1 MTKISYNERS
11 WAIDLITEIN
21 LYVSKNDKT
30 INRAGGETTINTG
43 GKRLF
48 PDILLYGK
56 NSEILMGWELK
67 MPDTS
72 ITDTEF
78 LNNAILKANI
88 LGVNSLLLW
97 NVGIAVLYVRK
108 GSNFSPIKKWDSLK
122 EIATK
127 RKEIE
132 SLKKE
137 WIIVLHN
144 ILKDLNS
151 FFDSGKIEK
160 KTFIESFKESTI
172 TEFILRNS
180 SVVADSLQKSA
191 RKDVKFLAE
200 ANIWWRIAKLDY
212 PKQKQWEILSKIIL
226 VNWINKLLFAHI
238 LIAFFDSAKKV
249 EFIDTQISI
258 DETIDIFKEISKEC
272 NFWNVFQP
280 QLGEKYLD
288 EETWLEIKQFNVLL
302 NDIELSVIGQELLQD
317 LLQNIIYTS
326 KRKIAGQYT
335 TPMFLARFLTSLTMV
350 NKELSLHDPCCGTG
364 TIARSAYDLKK
375 ESGISSKT
383 SLQSIFCSD
392 KVAFPLQIAT
402 LALTDPKNIGEIMQI
417 FKEDCTKINIGN
429 EIELKDPYSGE
440 IIKKRYKGV
449 DYIVSNLPF
458 IQREDL
464 NILNPNIKEQTEKI
478 IYKYTGQ
485 HLQFSKGDLYSYL
498 PFYLWNLLKQNGK
511 LGIITS
517 NSWLATEWG
526 EVFRNTLDKFYHIEN
541 VIISGKGRWFK
552 NADVITTIII
562 ANKRN
567 SIEDINPD
575 ENTNFITIKSDL
587 NIAKDCDI
595 QEIIENIIANIP
607 NDKISFQKYKT
618 QSLFDLGISW
628 NSLFSDISWVS
639 KIESKLIHAN
649 KLFDINRGERRG
661 WDPMFYPESNHD
673 IENIYIRPVLK
684 SSREIE
690 NLTTT
695 SESEAFCCSKSVK
708 ELGALGHNNT
718 LSWIKKFEHEV
729 NEKGKPLPKVL
740 ERSGCYWYE
749 MKDTTMAD
757 FVASMNF
764 DKRIFIAK
772 LNKRSF
778 VNQRLTRFTV
788 KDDNLD
794 LELVHALL
802 NSVLGIFFIESI
814 GFGRALGA
822 LDLSSTRMK
831 KNLKMLNPDL
841 LSNKQK
847 QSIKIKFGKLKNR
860 KILPILEELKSA
872 DRTDFDNVVFESFG
886 IQAYKDQII
895 GSLKTLYEIRVNIRL

>member
-43 GKRLF
+43 VKRLF
-48 PDILLYGK
+48 PDVLLYGK

-72 ITDTEF
+72 ITDVEF
-78 LNNAILKANI
+78 INNAILKANI

-97 NVGIAVLYVRK
+97 NVGIAVLYVKK
-108 GSNFSPIKKWDSLK
+108 GSDFTPIKKWDSLK
-122 EIATK
+122 KIATK

-144 ILKDLNS
+144 ILKDLNG

-160 KTFIESFKESTI
+160 KTFIESFRDSTI
-172 TEFILRNS
+172 IEFILRNG

-212 PKQKQWEILSKIIL
+212 PKQNQWEILSKMIL

-238 LIAFFDSAKKV
+238 LIAFFDPAKKV
-249 EFIDTQISI
+249 EFIGTQISI

-288 EETWLEIKQFNVLL
+288 KETWLEIKQFNVLL
-302 NDIELSVIGQELLQD
+302 NDIELSVIGQKLLQD

-375 ESGISSKT
+375 ESGMSSKT

-440 IIKKRYKGV
+440 IIKKRYNGV

-458 IQREDL
+458 IQQEDL

-478 IYKYTGQ
+478 IYEYTGQ

-526 EVFRNTLDKFYHIEN
+526 GVFRNALNKFYYIEK

-552 NADVITTIII
+552 DADVITTIII

-567 SIEDINPD
+567 SIDDINPD
-575 ENTNFITIKSDL
+575 ENTNFITINSDL
-587 NIAKDCDI
+587 NSAKDCDI
-595 QEIIENIIANIP
+595 QEIIENIIASIP
-607 NDKISFQKYKT
+607 NKNISFQKYKT
-618 QSLFDLGISW
+618 QSLFDLSISW
-628 NSLFSDISWVS
+628 SSLFSDISWVS
-639 KIESKLIHAN
+639 KIKSKLIPAN

-661 WDPMFYPESNHD
+661 WDPMFYPENNHD

-690 NLTTT
+690 NLIT
-695 SESEAFCCSKSVK
+695 SAESEAFCCSKSVK
-708 ELGALGHNNT
+708 ELGALGHDNT

-729 NEKGKPLPKVL
+729 NKKGKPLPKVL

-757 FVASMNF
+757 FVASINF
-764 DKRIFIAK
+764 DKKIFIAK

-788 KDDNLD
+788 KDGNLD

-814 GFGRALGA
+814 GFGRGLGA

-847 QSIKIKFGKLKNR
+847 QSIKTKFGKLKNR
-860 KILPILEELKSA
+860 KLLPILEELKSA

-886 IQAYKDQII
+886 IQEYKDQII
-895 GSLKTLYEIRVNIRL
+895 DSLKTLYEIRMNIRL